1 MLCLVEAMYSKGG
14 GKNGKHAAVTKADNV
29 AALSYIGLQLFEHA
43 HGIIFQAITSQTRPF
58 QTLTYAFIPSIRFI
72 AMTNTLPQS
81 MVEVSGQTV
90 HLRSSAD
97 IKMHQT
103 LVQNLQKLT
112 DFIRNHGKRAPQAKA
127 AVQQTPLTTRSPDV
141 QEFSEDE
148 DLGF

>member
-1 MLCLVEAMYSKGG
+1 MPHITTHKLV
-14 GKNGKHAAVTKADNV
+14 T
-29 AALSYIGLQLFEHA
+29 QC
-43 HGIIFQAITSQTRPF
+43 
-58 QTLTYAFIPSIRFI
+58 I

-112 DFIRNHGKRAPQAKA
+112 DFIHAPWAKA
-127 AVQQTPLTTRSPDV
+127 AVQQTGIQRGRRFRVLTQMIYCVTYHSL
-141 QEFSEDE
+141 ES
-148 DLGF
+148 LKH